1 MPEWLKGADCKSA
14 ASCYVGSNPT
24 RPINYLQKFNK
35 YILIKLFSSLL
46 KNFLNLFESG
56 IYKPT
61 ILMMIAYKTAIN
73 TRNPT
78 ITKIR
83 SFLIL
88 NKFLNGA
95 KITKIKPAK
104 LLIKNRG

>member
-1 MPEWLKGADCKSA
+1 ML
-14 ASCYVGSNPT
+14 
-24 RPINYLQKFNK
+24 
-35 YILIKLFSSLL
+35 LI
-46 KNFLNLFESG
+46 
-56 IYKPT
+56 IMYK
-61 ILMMIAYKTAIN
+61 I
-73 TRNPT
+73 TRNRINDK

-104 LLIKNRG
+104 LLIKKRG